1 MSGVVLES
9 DDHDRDRDDDDDHDD
24 DDDDNRSSRRRRH
37 DNEHT
42 AVALE
47 EPDTA
52 VAPDADTSAIHD
64 DADHIDDVNALPTSD
79 ANANRGENS
88 SAASVRRVTVETSAS
103 FVKRLAFQFVL
114 LLAAGVFYMLMFAGP
129 GIGFGADVS
138 FIFYPFFF
146 FFFFFFHALF
156 YFFFFFRS

>member
-1 MSGVVLES
+1 M
-9 DDHDRDRDDDDDHDD
+9 DHDDANRDDDDDHDD
-24 DDDDNRSSRRRRH
+24 DDDERDSSSSRRRRH

-146 FFFFFFHALF
+146 FFFFFFSCVIL
-156 YFFFFFRS
+156 FFFFFRS